1 MTESTPNF
9 ALLGALM
16 NPQTS
21 NDKAIQAIEIL
32 QARIPEMN
40 TKMKTK
46 VLHAIKAAN
55 NDA

>member
-21 NDKAIQAIEIL
+21 NAKAVQAIEML
-32 QARIPEMN
+32 QARIPQMD

-55 NDA
+55 DAS

>member
-9 ALLGALM
+9 ALLGAIM

-21 NDKAIQAIEIL
+21 NAKALAAIELL
-32 QARIPEMN
+32 QARVPDMD

-46 VLHAIKAAN
+46 VLHAIKAIT
-55 NDA
+55 DA